1 MHKSFL
7 TILLF
12 AVLGFVES
20 RTLNLWAVWFKRP
33 NKGPECVVEIVGAD
47 LNRRPNKRFDRWSK
61 PDIIVECQHAKFS
74 RKTQIEGNTF
84 KPRFLWAAKMPLKS
98 TRGFIFTVYD
108 ANVFKGDQV
117 IGRAFIGPLEAEE
130 MIQTEN
136 PKLIPIGYNIGQL
149 KVQIYKTPA
158 YLKNPVIGGLKAL
171 DDKPNPQRRLLPA
184 AFQAPPSIAPKVA
197 VKAIEH
203 KK

>member
-12 AVLGFVES
+12 AVLGSVES

-33 NKGPECVVEIVGAD
+33 YKGPECVVEIVGAD
-47 LNRRPNKRFDRWSK
+47 LNKRPNKRLDRWSK
-61 PDIIVECQHAKFS
+61 PDIIVECQHARYS
-74 RKTQIEGNTF
+74 RKTQIEGNTY
-84 KPRFLWAAKMPLKS
+84 KPRFLWSAKMPLKAA
-98 TRGFIFTVYD
+98 RGFLFTVYD
-108 ANVFKGDQV
+108 ANVFERNEV

-130 MIQTEN
+130 MIQTEK

-171 DDKPNPQRRLLPA
+171 DDKPDPLKRLPS
-184 AFQAPPSIAPKVA
+184 AFQVPTSIAPKA
-197 VKAIEH
+197 PMKAIEP